1 MFDFN
6 FTGRTLVILI
16 TLTCSMSFMLFGY
29 DQGVLSGIIGADNQ
43 FGQDFNHPDANTQGL
58 IVSVYQLGN
67 VAGSI
72 GIFFVG
78 DYLGRKKSIV
88 YATAI
93 MLIGASLQTAA
104 KNRGMMYAA
113 RVITGIGNGANTST
127 VPVWQSETSTAK
139 ERGKLVAVDSSLMIF
154 GILIAYWMDYGF
166 AQVSGPAQWRFP
178 IGFQMVFIVIVLL
191 LAMVLPESP
200 RWLHKKGR
208 HAEGDEVIAR
218 LVGKDVMADDP
229 RVLDL
234 STVIMKTIE
243 LESAGGPF
251 KMKELF
257 QGGKLQNFRRMCIC
271 FAVDAFQ
278 QLGGICVITYY
289 LPKVLSGSVGMS
301 RHMSLLM
308 SGIITTEYFVASII
322 QIFLVKYFKRRTLMF
337 LSSAGEIITMAVLA
351 GCVQDGGYAA
361 GIVAVIMI
369 FGYNTFYA
377 FGWLTIPFVYPAEIT
392 TLRLRAKGAAVASVG
407 AWIIEFMVVQITPY
421 CVQNIGYKTYI
432 LFAVLNAGIILPVV
446 YCFFPE
452 TAGMRLEDIDHIF
465 ERGGITGGVLS
476 KTGRVVDRR
485 NDIEGAYHRAIQPGE
500 QNLSGFNPP
509 SQFASEIFEHQEKT

>member
-1 MFDFN
+1 MFDFIS
-6 FTGRTLVILI
+6 GRPLVILI
-16 TLTCSMSFMLFGY
+16 TLACSTSFMLFGY

-43 FGQDFNHPDANTQGL
+43 FGKDFDHPDANTQGL

-72 GIFFVG
+72 GVFFIG
-78 DYLGRKKSIV
+78 DYLGRRKSII
-88 YATAI
+88 YATII
-93 MLIGASLQTAA
+93 MLIGAILQTGSV
-104 KNRGMMYAA
+104 NRPMMYAA

-127 VPVWQSETSTAK
+127 VPVWQAETSTAG
-139 ERGKLVAVDSSLMIF
+139 ERGKLVAVDTCLIIF

-166 AQVSGPAQWRFP
+166 AMVSGPAQWRFP
-178 IGFQMVFIVIVLL
+178 IAFQMVFIIILL
-191 LAMVLPESP
+191 FFTAILPESP

-208 HAEGDEVIAR
+208 HAEGDAVIAR
-218 LVGKDVMADDP
+218 LIGKNVPESDP
-229 RVLDL
+229 RVVEL
-234 STVIMKTIE
+234 STEIVKSIE
-243 LESAGGPF
+243 LESADGPF

-289 LPKVLSGSVGMS
+289 LPTVLSGSVGMS

-308 SGIITTEYFVASII
+308 AGIITTEYFIASVI
-322 QIFLVKYFKRRTLMF
+322 QIFLVNYFRRRTLMF
-337 LSSAGEIITMAVLA
+337 LSSAGEIITMAILA
-351 GCVQDGGYAA
+351 GCVWDGRHAA
-361 GIVAVIMI
+361 GIAAVVMI

-377 FGWLTIPFVYPAEIT
+377 FGWLTVPFVYPAEIT
-392 TLRLRAKGAAVASVG
+392 TLRLRAKGAAIASVG

-421 CVQNIGYKTYI
+421 CVQHIGYKTYI
-432 LFAVLNAGIILPVV
+432 VFAVLNAGIIVPVT

-465 ERGGITGGVLS
+465 EAGGITGGVLS
-476 KTGRVVDRR
+476 KSGRAIDRR
-485 NDIEGAYHRAIQPGE
+485 TDIEGTYHHNAELKI
-500 QNLSGFNPP
+500 SGSGSDP
-509 SQFASEIFEHQEKT
+509 QVASEIYEHSEKA